1 MRTALALFFFLATL
15 AVAQQQ
21 AIHVKRVASVTWDSQ
36 SGKLVWVVQ
45 DGQEQNGEFAGS
57 SEERYEISPKETVM
71 TAEGQ
76 QRKFTDAEVTRLW
89 SLLRSLTL
97 YCVESTMWWETG
109 KGVPLENGKPTDQPP
124 SDQSAPKPTA
134 GPDMAP
140 TKVIDEPQYQRGPG
154 LIPFVPLDLM
164 H

>member
-1 MRTALALFFFLATL
+1 MRTTLALFFFLATS

-57 SEERYEISPKETVM
+57 SEERYEISPKEAVM
-71 TAEGQ
+71 AVEGQ
-76 QRKFTDAEVTRLW
+76 QRTFTDTEVTRLW
-89 SLLRSLTL
+89 SLLHSLTL

-109 KGVPLENGKPTDQPP
+109 QGDPLDHGKPTDQPP
-124 SDQSAPKPTA
+124 SNQSAPKPTA

-140 TKVIDEPQYQRGPG
+140 TKVMDRPQRGSVPG
-154 LIPFVPLDLM
+154 LIPFVALDLM
-164 H
+164 R